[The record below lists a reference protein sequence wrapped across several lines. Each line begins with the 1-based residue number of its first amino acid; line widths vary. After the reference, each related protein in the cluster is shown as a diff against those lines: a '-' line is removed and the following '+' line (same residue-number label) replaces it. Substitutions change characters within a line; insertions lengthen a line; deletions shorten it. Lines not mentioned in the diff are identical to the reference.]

1 MTFFFG
7 CVIIINKV
15 FTQFG
20 AKTRLAASK
29 PRKRKIGAFHKRERD
44 EMKRLDRLTPEGTR
58 DLFFEDFEQVKKIED
73 TLAAL
78 FSESGYR
85 GISTPAIEFYDVFS
99 AGVGAISQQDMYI
112 LADSK
117 GRLMALRPDSTKPV
131 ARLVSTRLK
140 NQSPPFRLYYC
151 QSVYKRNKGEN
162 LLYDEVR
169 QAGIELVGLGGLEGD
184 IEALLLAA
192 RSLERTCGKGFLLE
206 IGHMGF
212 FTQIINST
220 DFPEEVK
227 QDIKDKIEA
236 KNYPALS
243 TLLEKFPKSES
254 VGALLRMPALYGGIE
269 VLDEARRLIR
279 GAADGVLGHIGK
291 VYAALKEHGFEK
303 NLAIDLGLLNGY
315 GYYSGLV
322 LKGYAF
328 GASEAVL
335 SGGRYDY
342 LYGDYG
348 LGYPAIGFAINTEQL
363 LKQREQGARQQ
374 GEKRPLFIA
383 LTKGRLEKHAIEL
396 FKKAGVDCCP
406 LDSKGRKLVIRVRA
420 GEQELDVVFAKA
432 ADVITYVEHGACD
445 MGIVG
450 KDTIM
455 EQGKS
460 FYEMLD
466 LGFGRCRLVLAAKKG
481 RNFYGGYG
489 VKTIA
494 TKFPKVAA
502 QFFEGKKMNVD
513 IIKIDGSVELTP
525 LLELA
530 DGIVDITETGTTLRE
545 NGLEVVE
552 EIADI
557 SAKLIVNT
565 ASLKTKREKLE
576 SFISLLKGAMNGRDI

>member
-1 MTFFFG
+1 
-7 CVIIINKV
+7 
-15 FTQFG
+15 
-20 AKTRLAASK
+20 
-29 PRKRKIGAFHKRERD
+29 
-44 EMKRLDRLTPEGTR
+44 MKRLDRITPEGIR

-269 VLDEARRLIR
+269 VLRGERLIR

-291 VYAALKEHGFEK
+291 YAAQKACFEK
-303 NLAIDLGLLNGY
+303 NLRLTSAFERLR
-315 GYYSGLV
+315 YSGLV
-322 LKGYAF
+322 QRGTRSARAKRCSRAAGRLPPTATTGW
-328 GASEAVL
+328 L
-335 SGGRYDY
+335 S
-342 LYGDYG
+342 
-348 LGYPAIGFAINTEQL
+348 AIGFAINTEQL
-363 LKQREQGARQQ
+363 LKQREQALRQSEWLFHSAHQGA
-374 GEKRPLFIA
+374 A
-383 LTKGRLEKHAIEL
+383 
-396 FKKAGVDCCP
+396 
-406 LDSKGRKLVIRVRA
+406 
-420 GEQELDVVFAKA
+420 
-432 ADVITYVEHGACD
+432 
-445 MGIVG
+445 
-450 KDTIM
+450 
-455 EQGKS
+455 
-460 FYEMLD
+460 
-466 LGFGRCRLVLAAKKG
+466 
-481 RNFYGGYG
+481 
-489 VKTIA
+489 
-494 TKFPKVAA
+494 
-502 QFFEGKKMNVD
+502 
-513 IIKIDGSVELTP
+513 
-525 LLELA
+525 
-530 DGIVDITETGTTLRE
+530 
-545 NGLEVVE
+545 
-552 EIADI
+552 
-557 SAKLIVNT
+557 
-565 ASLKTKREKLE
+565 
-576 SFISLLKGAMNGRDI
+576 

>member
-1 MTFFFG
+1 
-7 CVIIINKV
+7 
-15 FTQFG
+15 
-20 AKTRLAASK
+20 
-29 PRKRKIGAFHKRERD
+29 
-44 EMKRLDRLTPEGTR
+44 MKRLDRLTPEGTR

-112 LADSK
+112 LSDAR
-117 GRLMALRPDSTKPV
+117 GRLLALRPDSTKPV

-140 NQSPPFRLYYC
+140 NQRPPFRLYYC
-151 QSVYKRNKGEN
+151 QSVFKRNNGGN

-169 QAGIELVGLGGLEGD
+169 QAGIELVGAGGLEGD

-192 RSLERTCGKGFLLE
+192 KSLEKTCGKGFLLE
-206 IGHMGF
+206 VGHMGF
-212 FTQIINST
+212 FEQIIGST
-220 DFPEEVK
+220 DFPDDIK
-227 QDIKDKIEA
+227 QDIKQKIEA

-243 TLLEKFPKSES
+243 TLLERLSCGES
-254 VGALLRMPALYGGIE
+254 AGVLLKMPALYGGIE
-269 VLDEARRLIR
+269 VLDEARRLTG
-279 GAADGVLGHIGK
+279 GAADGVLDHIGK
-291 VYAALKEHGFEK
+291 VYAALKEHGFEE

-322 LKGYAF
+322 FKGYAF
-328 GASEAVL
+328 GAGEAVL

-348 LGYPAIGFAINTEQL
+348 LDYPAIGFAINTEQL
-363 LKQREQGARQQ
+363 LRQLGQGARQR
-374 GEKRPLFIA
+374 EAERPLSIA
-383 LTKGRLEKHAIEL
+383 LTKGRLEKHAVEL
-396 FKKAGVDCCP
+396 FKKAGIDCCP
-406 LDSKGRKLVIRVRA
+406 LDSKGRKLIIRLSA
-420 GEQELDVVFAKA
+420 EGQQIDVVLAKA

-455 EQGKS
+455 ELGKS

-466 LGFGRCRLVLAAKKG
+466 LGFGRCRFVLAAKKG
-481 RNFYGGYG
+481 RDFYGGYG

-494 TKFPKVAA
+494 TKYPQVAA
-502 QFFEGKKMNVD
+502 QFFERKKMDVD
-513 IIKIDGSVELTP
+513 IIKIDGSVELAP
-525 LLELA
+525 LLELS
-530 DGIVDITETGTTLRE
+530 DGIVDITETGTTLKE

-552 EIADI
+552 EIAEI

-565 ASLKTKREKLE
+565 ASLKTKRQKLE
-576 SFISLLKGAMNGRDI
+576 RFIRLLEGAMNG